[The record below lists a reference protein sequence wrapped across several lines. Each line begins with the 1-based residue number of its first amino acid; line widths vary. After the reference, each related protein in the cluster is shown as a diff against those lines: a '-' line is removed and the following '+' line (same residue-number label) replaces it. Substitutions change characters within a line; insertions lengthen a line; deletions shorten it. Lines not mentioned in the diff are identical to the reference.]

1 MSESQL
7 TDHKVP
13 EQEAS
18 TLTKE
23 NQVDGVLQNYLDQLL
38 IVATEVP
45 VATET
50 PVVTET
56 PVATEPVVVND
67 VATLVE
73 TTTETIT
80 EVDTSEITGTLMEEA
95 SLALQ
100 PETVT
105 DEIQD
110 WDPYALDPHVQV
122 EEVPPEV
129 NTATEALQAGVT
141 VAEETTTLA
150 TDQKKLRWDSS
161 QGVECLLFSVAGLK
175 LAIPLSQ
182 LGGVHPAEN
191 MKVTPLFGQSDWSLG
206 VWQSDTDKL
215 TVVDSARLIMPERGI
230 SLRESGYEY
239 LIQLD
244 RTPWALAC
252 EGICDTITLVS
263 ESIKWR
269 GDASKR
275 PWLAGTVISEMC
287 ALLDVP
293 SLVDLLESHLKPAQ
307 A

>member
-7 TDHKVP
+7 TDNKVTA
-13 EQEAS
+13 QEAS

-38 IVATEVP
+38 IVATETPVTTEVP
-45 VATET
+45 VATEAPT
-50 PVVTET
+50 LAET
-56 PVATEPVVVND
+56 AID
-67 VATLVE
+67 VGTDTV
-73 TTTETIT
+73 T

-95 SLALQ
+95 SLSLGS
-100 PETVT
+100 EVIT

-122 EEVPPEV
+122 VETPPEIS
-129 NTATEALQAGVT
+129 TDTKPLLEADATGEQVVPLA
-141 VAEETTTLA
+141 AEP
-150 TDQKKLRWDSS
+150 KKLLWDSS

-206 VWQSDTDKL
+206 IWQSDTDKL

-269 GDASKR
+269 GDSSKR

-293 SLVDLLESHLKPAQ
+293 SLVDLLESHLKPVQ
-307 A
+307 PS

>member
-45 VATET
+45 VT
-50 PVVTET
+50 
-56 PVATEPVVVND
+56 TEPVVVND
-67 VATLVE
+67 VTTLVE
-73 TTTETIT
+73 TTTGTITEVDTPT

-95 SLALQ
+95 SLTLQ

-110 WDPYALDPHVQV
+110 WDPYALDPQVQV
-122 EEVPPEV
+122 EEASPKV
-129 NTATEALQAGVT
+129 NTATEALQASVA

-150 TDQKKLRWDSS
+150 TDQKKLLWDSS

-175 LAIPLSQ
+175 LAIPLAQ

-293 SLVDLLESHLKPAQ
+293 SLVDLLESHLKPVQ
-307 A
+307 V

>member
-7 TDHKVP
+7 TDDKVTA
-13 EQEAS
+13 QEAS

-38 IVATEVP
+38 IVATEVS

-50 PVVTET
+50 SVVTET
-56 PVATEPVVVND
+56 AAATEPVVVND

-95 SLALQ
+95 SLSLQ
-100 PETVT
+100 PEVAT

-110 WDPYALDPHVQV
+110 WDPYALDPEVKV
-122 EEVPPEV
+122 EEASSQVSSVSE
-129 NTATEALQAGVT
+129 ELQTSVT
-141 VAEETTTLA
+141 VADETA
-150 TDQKKLRWDSS
+150 TVTKDKKKLLWDSS

-175 LAIPLSQ
+175 LAIPLSL

-215 TVVDSARLIMPERGI
+215 TIVDSARLIMPERGI

-293 SLVDLLESHLKPAQ
+293 SLVDLLESHLKSTQ
-307 A
+307 G

>member
-7 TDHKVP
+7 TDDKVTA
-13 EQEAS
+13 QEAS

-38 IVATEVP
+38 IVATEVS

-50 PVVTET
+50 SVVTEI
-56 PVATEPVVVND
+56 AAAAEPVVVND
-67 VATLVE
+67 
-73 TTTETIT
+73 
-80 EVDTSEITGTLMEEA
+80 VDTSEITGTLMEEA
-95 SLALQ
+95 SLSLQ
-100 PETVT
+100 PEVVT

-110 WDPYALDPHVQV
+110 WDPYALDPEVKV
-122 EEVPPEV
+122 EEASSQVSSASEELQTSAMAADE
-129 NTATEALQAGVT
+129 TAILGK
-141 VAEETTTLA
+141 
-150 TDQKKLRWDSS
+150 DKKKLLWDSS

-175 LAIPLSQ
+175 LAIPLSL

-215 TVVDSARLIMPERGI
+215 TIVDSARLIMPERGI

-293 SLVDLLESHLKPAQ
+293 SLVDLLESHLKSTQ
-307 A
+307 G

>member
-7 TDHKVP
+7 TDDKVTA
-13 EQEAS
+13 QEAS

-38 IVATEVP
+38 IVATEVS

-50 PVVTET
+50 SVVTEIAA
-56 PVATEPVVVND
+56 ATEPVVVND
-67 VATLVE
+67 
-73 TTTETIT
+73 
-80 EVDTSEITGTLMEEA
+80 VDTSEITGTLMEEA
-95 SLALQ
+95 SLSLQ
-100 PETVT
+100 PEVAT

-110 WDPYALDPHVQV
+110 WDPYALDPEVKV
-122 EEVPPEV
+122 EEASSQVSSASEELQTSAMAADE
-129 NTATEALQAGVT
+129 TAIPGK
-141 VAEETTTLA
+141 
-150 TDQKKLRWDSS
+150 DKKKLLWDSS

-175 LAIPLSQ
+175 LAIPLSL

-215 TVVDSARLIMPERGI
+215 TIVDSARLIMPERGI

-293 SLVDLLESHLKPAQ
+293 SLVDLLESHLKSTQ
-307 A
+307 G

>member
-7 TDHKVP
+7 TDNKVTT
-13 EQEAS
+13 QEAS

-38 IVATEVP
+38 IVATEASVTTEVP
-45 VATET
+45 VATEAPALAET
-50 PVVTET
+50 AIDVVT
-56 PVATEPVVVND
+56 D
-67 VATLVE
+67 
-73 TTTETIT
+73 TIT

-95 SLALQ
+95 SLTLQ
-100 PETVT
+100 PETKT
-105 DEIQD
+105 EEIQD
-110 WDPYALDPHVQV
+110 WDPYALDPHVQAV
-122 EEVPPEV
+122 ERPSDMSPDNEPLQEVD
-129 NTATEALQAGVT
+129 TAVAQVT
-141 VAEETTTLA
+141 PVAAES
-150 TDQKKLRWDSS
+150 KKLLWDSS

-206 VWQSDTDKL
+206 VWQSDTEKL
-215 TVVDSARLIMPERGI
+215 TVVDSARLIMPERGA
-230 SLRESGYEY
+230 SLRDSGYEY

-269 GDASKR
+269 GDSSKR

-293 SLVDLLESHLKPAQ
+293 SLVDLLESHLKQTQ

>member
-100 PETVT
+100 PETAT

-110 WDPYALDPHVQV
+110 WDPYALDPQVQV
-122 EEVPPEV
+122 EEVSPEL
-129 NTATEALQAGVT
+129 NTATEALQGGVT
-141 VAEETTTLA
+141 VAEETATLA
-150 TDQKKLRWDSS
+150 TDQKKLLWDSS

>member
-7 TDHKVP
+7 TDDKVTA
-13 EQEAS
+13 QQAS

-38 IVATEVP
+38 IVATEVS
-45 VATET
+45 VVTET

-56 PVATEPVVVND
+56 AAAPEPVVVND
-67 VATLVE
+67 
-73 TTTETIT
+73 
-80 EVDTSEITGTLMEEA
+80 VDTSEITGTLMEEA
-95 SLALQ
+95 SLSLQ
-100 PETVT
+100 PEVVT

-110 WDPYALDPHVQV
+110 WDPYALDPEVKV
-122 EEVPPEV
+122 EEASPEANIV
-129 NTATEALQAGVT
+129 SQELQTSVT
-141 VAEETTTLA
+141 VEDEIA
-150 TDQKKLRWDSS
+150 TVTKDKKKLLWDSS

-182 LGGVHPAEN
+182 LGGVYPAEN

-215 TVVDSARLIMPERGI
+215 TIVDSARLIMPERGI

-293 SLVDLLESHLKPAQ
+293 SLVDLLESHLKSRQ
-307 A
+307 G